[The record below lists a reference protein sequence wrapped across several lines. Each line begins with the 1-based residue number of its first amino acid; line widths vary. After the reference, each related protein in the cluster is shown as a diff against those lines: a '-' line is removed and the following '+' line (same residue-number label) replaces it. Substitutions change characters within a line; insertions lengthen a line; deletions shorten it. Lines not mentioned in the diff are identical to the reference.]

1 MAVSNSLAG
10 IRNGA
15 RQVEGTING
24 VGERAGNAALEE
36 IVMAI
41 RTRADF
47 FGVTTGID
55 THELHRT
62 SRLVLLAAPELW
74 EKSLCS
80 SKKASAE
87 WLEGAPPPT

>member
-24 VGERAGNAALEE
+24 VGERAGNAAREE

-41 RTRADF
+41 RTR
-47 FGVTTGID
+47 
-55 THELHRT
+55 R
-62 SRLVLLAAPELW
+62 
-74 EKSLCS
+74 
-80 SKKASAE
+80 
-87 WLEGAPPPT
+87 